1 MIERLKCQKDF
12 QSIKDKFKKEND
24 KDDDL
29 RKILQDLEKYK
40 TNCDSR
46 VVIKRPDL
54 IKRFKRL

>member
-1 MIERLKCQKDF
+1 MKYKKDF
-12 QSIKDKFKKEND
+12 QSIKDTFRKEND
-24 KDDDL
+24 EKEDL

-54 IKRFKRL
+54 IKVFKKTLRK

>member
-1 MIERLKCQKDF
+1 MKCKKDF
-12 QSIKDKFKKEND
+12 QSIKDTFKKEND
-24 KDDDL
+24 EKEDL

-54 IKRFKRL
+54 IKRFKRLWENK